1 MTSNATELLMPAN
14 IQIALLV
21 SLFIVGFVARR
32 LRWLQPAHAGHMLKL
47 VVNVGLPALFLA
59 DVSRIP
65 LRADLIA
72 LPICA
77 VLIIVVTMLVSLAAG
92 RALQLQRP
100 AQGALTI
107 CSTSINNGF
116 LFPFVIAAWG
126 QVGFAQLALFDFGNA
141 LLQGSLIYAIAAV
154 YGGHGTGFL
163 AILRRVLSFPPLW
176 ALAAALLI
184 NVGGV
189 HLPPLLTTV
198 LGTLGRIILML
209 VIVALGVL
217 FDARLIRDKSVL
229 TTLALRILLGLA
241 LGFLCVWLFDLQG
254 LTRSVVLLGSAAP
267 IGFSAVVIANRES
280 LDRDR
285 AASAASIS
293 VLLALVYVPLALWL
307 LPR

>member
-1 MTSNATELLMPAN
+1 MPAN
-14 IQIALLV
+14 LQIALLI
-21 SLFIVGFVARR
+21 SLFVAGHVARR
-32 LRWLQPAHAGHMLKL
+32 LRWLQPTHAGHMLKL

-65 LRADLIA
+65 LRADLVS

-77 VLIIVVTMLVSLAAG
+77 VLIIVVTLLVSLVAG
-92 RALQLQRP
+92 RALKLQRP
-100 AQGALTI
+100 GQGALTI

-126 QVGFAQLALFDFGNA
+126 QLGFAQLALFDFGNA
-141 LLQGSLIYAIAAV
+141 LLQGSLIYAIAAM
-154 YGGHGTGFL
+154 YGGHGSGLL
-163 AILRRVLSFPPLW
+163 AILRRVLGFPPLW
-176 ALAAALLI
+176 ALAVALLL

-189 HLPPLLTTV
+189 HLPPLITTV
-198 LGTLGRIILML
+198 LGTTGRTILVL

-217 FDARLIRDKSVL
+217 FDARLVRDRAVL
-229 TTLALRILLGLA
+229 TALALRILLGLA
-241 LGFLCVWLFDLQG
+241 LGFLCVWLFHLEG

-280 LDRDR
+280 LDRER

>member
-1 MTSNATELLMPAN
+1 MPAN
-14 IQIALLV
+14 LQIALLI
-21 SLFIVGFVARR
+21 SLFIAGHVARR
-32 LRWLQPAHAGHMLKL
+32 VGWLQPPHAGQMLKL

-65 LRADLIA
+65 LRADLVA
-72 LPICA
+72 LPVCA
-77 VLIIVVTMLVSLAAG
+77 VLIILVTMGLSLLAG
-92 RALQLQRP
+92 RALKLPRP
-100 AQGALTI
+100 GQGALTI

-141 LLQGSLIYAIAAV
+141 LLQGSLVYAVAAV
-154 YGGHGTGFL
+154 YGGHGTGFT

-176 ALAAALLI
+176 ALAVALGL
-184 NVGGV
+184 NVGGI
-189 HLPPLLTTV
+189 HLPPIVTTV
-198 LGTLGRIILML
+198 LGTAGRVILML

-217 FDARLIRDKSVL
+217 FDARLIRDAAVL
-229 TTLALRILLGLA
+229 TTLALRIVLGLA
-241 LGFLCVWLFDLQG
+241 LGLLCVWVFDLEG
-254 LTRSVVLLGSAAP
+254 LTRSVILLGSAAP

-280 LDRDR
+280 LDRER

-307 LPR
+307 LPRH

>member
-1 MTSNATELLMPAN
+1 MPAN
-14 IQIALLV
+14 LQIALLI
-21 SLFIVGFVARR
+21 SLFVVGHLARR
-32 LRWLQPAHAGHMLKL
+32 IGWLQPPHAGHMLKL

-65 LRADLIA
+65 LRMDLIS
-72 LPICA
+72 LPFCA
-77 VLIIVVTMLVSLAAG
+77 VLIIVVTLVVSLVVG
-92 RALQLQRP
+92 RALKLPRP
-100 AQGALTI
+100 GQGALTI

-116 LFPFVIAAWG
+116 LFPFVIAGWG
-126 QVGFAQLALFDFGNA
+126 QLGFAQLALFDFGNA
-141 LLQGSLIYAIAAV
+141 LLQGSLVYAVAAM

-163 AILRRVLSFPPLW
+163 SILRRVLSFPPLW
-176 ALAAALLI
+176 ALVAALLL

-189 HLPPLLTTV
+189 HLPPMLTTV
-198 LGTLGRIILML
+198 LGTTGRIILML

-217 FDARLIRDKSVL
+217 FDARLVRDQAVL

-241 LGFLCVWLFDLQG
+241 LGFACAWLFDLQG

-280 LDRDR
+280 LDRER

-307 LPR
+307 LPRQ